1 MNINIIC
8 WILFGLIITLV
19 ITFKQILRIKNRH
32 LNVYKKRC
40 EKYLRTYE
48 HICESAVGCLHIS
61 QIDEHKAP
69 DIYLEIYKDS
79 YQEILNRSING
90 SCIFLD
96 CVVDSQDKQA
106 L

>member
-1 MNINIIC
+1 MDATIIC
-8 WILFGLIITLV
+8 KLLIILILVLLGIFVGTLRV
-19 ITFKQILRIKNRH
+19 KNRE
-32 LNVYKKRC
+32 LNDYKKRC
-40 EKYLRTYE
+40 DQYYKKYM
-48 HICESAVGCLHIS
+48 HICGSSVGCLHIS

-79 YQEILNRSING
+79 YQEILNRSINE

>member
-1 MNINIIC
+1 MSITTIC
-8 WILFGLIITLV
+8 WVWISLIIILSA
-19 ITFKQILRIKNRH
+19 IFAQIIRFKNKD
-32 LNVYKKRC
+32 LNIYKKRC
-40 EKYLRTYE
+40 DQYLKTYE

-69 DIYLEIYKDS
+69 DIYLEIYKNS
-79 YQEILNRSING
+79 YQEILNRSTNG

-106 L
+106 I

>member
-1 MNINIIC
+1 MDINTLY
-8 WILFGLIITLV
+8 WILISLIIILSAA
-19 ITFKQILRIKNRH
+19 FAQIIRLKNKD
-32 LNVYKKRC
+32 LTIYKKRC
-40 EKYLRTYE
+40 DQYLKTYE

-96 CVVDSQDKQA
+96 CIVDSQDKQA

>member
-1 MNINIIC
+1 MSITIIY
-8 WILFGLIITLV
+8 WILISLIIILSA
-19 ITFKQILRIKNRH
+19 TFAQIIRSKNKD
-32 LNVYKKRC
+32 LNIYKKRC
-40 EKYLRTYE
+40 DQYLKTYE

-69 DIYLEIYKDS
+69 EIYLEIYKDS

>member
-1 MNINIIC
+1 MDINTVY
-8 WILFGLIITLV
+8 WIWISLIIILSAAFT
-19 ITFKQILRIKNRH
+19 QIIRLKNKD
-32 LNVYKKRC
+32 LNIYKKRC
-40 EKYLRTYE
+40 DKYLKTYE

-61 QIDEHKAP
+61 QIDKHKAP

>member
-1 MNINIIC
+1 MDIKTVYFLWFSSVIILLSAF
-8 WILFGLIITLV
+8 IPMLYFA
-19 ITFKQILRIKNRH
+19 KQETKR
-32 LNVYKKRC
+32 YKERC
-40 EKYLRTYE
+40 DTYF
-48 HICESAVGCLHIS
+48 ESFTDVCNSSVGRLHIS

-79 YQEILNRSING
+79 YQEILNRSINR

>member
-1 MNINIIC
+1 MDTTIIC
-8 WILFGLIITLV
+8 KLLIILITVLLGIFVGTL
-19 ITFKQILRIKNRH
+19 KAKNRE
-32 LNVYKKRC
+32 LNDYKKRC
-40 EKYLRTYE
+40 DQYLKTYE
-48 HICESAVGCLHIS
+48 NICESAVGCLHIS

-90 SCIFLD
+90 SCVFLD

>member
-1 MNINIIC
+1 MDATIIC
-8 WILFGLIITLV
+8 KLLIILITVLLGIFVGTL
-19 ITFKQILRIKNRH
+19 KAKNRA
-32 LNVYKKRC
+32 LNDYKKRC
-40 EKYLRTYE
+40 DQYLKTYE
-48 HICESAVGCLHIS
+48 NICESAVGCLHIS